1 MASPLGLL
9 SAEPYGSLDQQRKSS
24 PFVVLPPKDASER
37 EERRYVVVYVA
48 HTGISP
54 SNRSVVGILLG

>member
-48 HTGISP
+48 HAR
-54 SNRSVVGILLG
+54 N